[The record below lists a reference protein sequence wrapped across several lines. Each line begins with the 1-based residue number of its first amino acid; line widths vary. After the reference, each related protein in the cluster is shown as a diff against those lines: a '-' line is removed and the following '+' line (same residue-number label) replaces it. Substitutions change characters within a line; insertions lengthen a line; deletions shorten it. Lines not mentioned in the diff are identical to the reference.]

1 MGSSSSHC
9 GLEGQ
14 QLLHPICSSSSL
26 SPGSYQAINILK
38 EEKKGEM
45 MSVKLALR
53 KEALS

>member
-26 SPGSYQAINILK
+26 SPSSYQAINILK
-38 EEKKGEM
+38 EEKKGETM
-45 MSVKLALR
+45 GVKLALL